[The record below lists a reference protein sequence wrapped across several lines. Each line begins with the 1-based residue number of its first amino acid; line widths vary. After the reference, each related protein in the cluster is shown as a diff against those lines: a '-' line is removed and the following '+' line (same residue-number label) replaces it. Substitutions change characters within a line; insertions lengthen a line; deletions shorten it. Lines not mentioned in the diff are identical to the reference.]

1 MSLGRQ
7 LPRWVKDG
15 TFDQDWEDAPQRGD
29 TVQVRV
35 EFTEDLDAG
44 DGEVWSGALLK
55 GRASQTDE
63 THVSAMVTPTSKVPP
78 KKLTGYWDVVL
89 VRDAEDQPW
98 RLQQM
103 TRRRG

>member
-15 TFDQDWEDAPQRGD
+15 TFDGEWEDAPQRGD
-29 TVQVRV
+29 TVQIRV

-44 DGEVWSGALLK
+44 DGEEWSHALLK

-63 THVSAMVTPTSKVPP
+63 MNVTAMVSPTSKQPP
-78 KKLTGYWDVVL
+78 KKLEGYWDVTL

-98 RLQQM
+98 RLMVM